1 MWLDYDALFE
11 FAPANFALSFEVILI
26 LPIRQMK
33 KCTGLNSLSPY
44 NNESKSSCN
53 LCYGIFS
60 FIVLIPDV
68 SDPTPV
74 DQGSN
79 PDIGKFY

>member
-11 FAPANFALSFEVILI
+11 FAPATLHYQFEVILM
-26 LPIRQMK
+26 LSVNQMQI
-33 KCTGLNSLSPY
+33 CTGLNSLNPFH
-44 NNESKSSCN
+44 NESKSSCY